1 MNASGYEITRTRD
14 AVTNFEHYLQQH
26 PELPQKLIAMEPPLP
41 AASTDGA
48 QVTEFHCHPG
58 NTFDAIARVKTMLPG
73 NMESYEPLS
82 VSQRSQLRRIML
94 CISDTSAKLAK
105 LPGVSKEDQNLLKK
119 LRSDMLSTIEYAPV
133 WIIMAVALALGIGT
147 MIGWRRVAMTI
158 GEAF

>member
-1 MNASGYEITRTRD
+1 
-14 AVTNFEHYLQQH
+14 
-26 PELPQKLIAMEPPLP
+26 
-41 AASTDGA
+41 
-48 QVTEFHCHPG
+48 
-58 NTFDAIARVKTMLPG
+58 
-73 NMESYEPLS
+73 MESYEPLS

-105 LPGVSKEDQNLLKK
+105 LPGVSKEEPAEK

-158 GEAF
+158 GEKIDSAA